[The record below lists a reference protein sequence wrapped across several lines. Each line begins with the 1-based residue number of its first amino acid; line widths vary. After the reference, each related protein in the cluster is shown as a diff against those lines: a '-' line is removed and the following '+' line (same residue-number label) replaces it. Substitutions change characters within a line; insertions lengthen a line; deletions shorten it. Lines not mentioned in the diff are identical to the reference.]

1 MNENEQAQPQEEVA
15 EPVLTGP
22 HNADQEKIDEQVQA
36 DAAEVEEISKAADV
50 AGDLVSW
57 TKTPAGKDTVER
69 LQNESRKAMNELFAV
84 LHENPEIGRLVSVVA
99 RFEASVQ
106 MLRRFV
112 EAEEDLDALLDEL
125 ARKRPSSSASLA
137 K

>member
-1 MNENEQAQPQEEVA
+1 MNENEQEQPQQEA

-22 HNADQEKIDEQVQA
+22 HNTDQEANQEKEEA
-36 DAAEVEEISKAADV
+36 DAAEVEELNHAIDV
-50 AGDLVSW
+50 ANDLVSW
-57 TKTPAGKDTVER
+57 SKTPAGKDTIDR

-84 LHENPEIGRLVSVVA
+84 LHENPELGKLISVVA

-106 MLRRFV
+106 MLRRFIG
-112 EAEEDLDALLDEL
+112 ADEDLDVLLNEL
-125 ARKRPSSSASLA
+125 ARKRPSASAEAS

>member
-1 MNENEQAQPQEEVA
+1 MNESEQEQSQQEA

-22 HNADQEKIDEQVQA
+22 HNAEQEADQEKQEADE
-36 DAAEVEEISKAADV
+36 AEVEELNHAIDV
-50 AGDLVSW
+50 TNDLVSW
-57 TKTPAGKDTVER
+57 SKTPAGKDTIER

-84 LHENPEIGRLVSVVA
+84 LHESPELGKLISVIA

-106 MLRRFV
+106 MLRRFIG
-112 EAEEDLDALLDEL
+112 ADEDLDVLLNEL
-125 ARKRPSSSASLA
+125 ARKRPSASAEAS

>member
-1 MNENEQAQPQEEVA
+1 MSEPQEETQP

-22 HNADQEKIDEQVQA
+22 HNAEQEAEEEKQQVE
-36 DAAEVEEISKAADV
+36 DAEVEELNKAIDI

-57 TKTPAGKDTVER
+57 SKTPAGKDTIDR
-69 LQNESRKAMNELFAV
+69 LQAESRKAMNELFAV
-84 LHENPEIGRLVSVVA
+84 LHDSPEIGKLISVVA

-112 EAEEDLDALLDEL
+112 GADEDLDTLLDEL
-125 ARKRPSSSASLA
+125 SRKRPSAAGSLA